1 LEKRRKRVVLM
12 KQITGV
18 IFPINENQF
27 HNIIE
32 NHKNVYAIYSIF
44 NHIKEN
50 DKLQF
55 YVSKTIKKIK
65 IEARVESVDF
75 LDITTVK
82 KNYSN
87 SLIMDSNDFSSYI
100 RKSPWSNREN
110 KKLLVL
116 VLKNIKE
123 CNEIPKNRIPVSGM
137 YIRE

>member
-1 LEKRRKRVVLM
+1 M

-18 IFPINENQF
+18 IFPINTNQF
-27 HNIIE
+27 NNIIV
-32 NHKNVYAIYSIF
+32 NHKNVFAIFSIF
-44 NHIKEN
+44 NQIKKN

-65 IEARVESVDF
+65 IEAMIESAEF
-75 LDITTVK
+75 LDVSTIK
-82 KNYSN
+82 KKYMD